1 MARKKAVPELQEEQM
16 QDTAPVEGMAVEGAE
31 PVPDAPMDNGGM
43 APGAMDDAPD
53 GVIPAGS
60 GGSSD
65 GEFPAADD
73 MPFGDAAAD
82 DGAPQGME
90 PGEPPAP
97 DGLPPGDGEA
107 GMDDAPGGLDGE
119 GDGEDYDALL
129 AAVSQ
134 GGMEPVPL
142 PEDEGDGEADM
153 DGEGQGNSPGD
164 APPIPQEDHAG
175 ELPPVPDGPGAAD
188 DPAPA
193 RAAGRRTSPRRERER
208 VLTIDPRAEVM
219 TQQDLSDLVW
229 HELEN
234 AQRTGHILTGKLS
247 GVERTPLGMDLAV
260 IIFKGVRVLV
270 PLKEMGVHTG
280 SVPSGPE
287 YTRWAIGIVKIL
299 SSRQN
304 FDVDFLVR
312 GFGARE
318 DTGERFVLGSRRDAM
333 RRKRKRF
340 YLDTDELGSHL
351 IEEGSLVQAR
361 VVAVAEKSVRLEVFG
376 VECAVS
382 ASGVSRL
389 WVSSVRSKYAVGDLI
404 TVRVTKIERTSGG
417 DVAIRVDARDVF
429 GDEADNLHLCQ
440 RNGRYVGEVTGIN
453 KGVFFIRLD
462 IGVNA
467 VSHECRDMRMPGRK
481 DTVSL
486 TVTRVD
492 EKNGVALGIINRI
505 IKQNL

>member
-1 MARKKAVPELQEEQM
+1 
-16 QDTAPVEGMAVEGAE
+16 
-31 PVPDAPMDNGGM
+31 
-43 APGAMDDAPD
+43 MDDALT
-53 GVIPAGS
+53 
-60 GGSSD
+60 
-65 GEFPAADD
+65 
-73 MPFGDAAAD
+73 
-82 DGAPQGME
+82 
-90 PGEPPAP
+90 AP
-97 DGLPPGDGEA
+97 DGE
-107 GMDDAPGGLDGE
+107 DDS
-119 GDGEDYDALL
+119 EDYDALL

-153 DGEGQGNSPGD
+153 DGEGQDNSPGGMPPM
-164 APPIPQEDHAG
+164 APENQFDD
-175 ELPPVPDGPGAAD
+175 LPPEPDTPGAAD
-188 DPAPA
+188 SFGMEGGPAPH
-193 RAAGRRTSPRRERER
+193 RVVDRRTSPRRERER
-208 VLTIDPRAEVM
+208 VLTIDPRAEVI

-247 GVERTPLGMDLAV
+247 GVERTPLGMDLAI

-270 PLKEMGVHTG
+270 PLKEMGVHTDP
-280 SVPSGPE
+280 VPSGLE

-318 DTGERFVLGSRRDAM
+318 DTGERFVLGSRKDAM

-340 YLDTDELGSHL
+340 YLDTDELGGHL

-389 WVSSVRSKYAVGDLI
+389 WVSSVRSKFAVGDLV
-404 TVRVTKIERTSGG
+404 TVRVTKI
-417 DVAIRVDARDVF
+417 
-429 GDEADNLHLCQ
+429 
-440 RNGRYVGEVTGIN
+440 
-453 KGVFFIRLD
+453 
-462 IGVNA
+462 
-467 VSHECRDMRMPGRK
+467 
-481 DTVSL
+481 
-486 TVTRVD
+486 
-492 EKNGVALGIINRI
+492 
-505 IKQNL
+505 

>member
-1 MARKKAVPELQEEQM
+1 M
-16 QDTAPVEGMAVEGAE
+16 QDAAIPAEGMDGAE
-31 PVPDAPMDNGGM
+31 PDPMEDAPSEGM
-43 APGAMDDAPD
+43 GQDPVDSVSDGA
-53 GVIPAGS
+53 IPADS
-60 GGSSD
+60 GESSG
-65 GEFPAADD
+65 GEFPAGDD

-82 DGAPQGME
+82 DGAPKGME
-90 PGEPPAP
+90 PGGPPTP

-188 DPAPA
+188 DHTPA
-193 RAAGRRTSPRRERER
+193 RVVDRRTSPRRERGR
-208 VLTIDPRAEVM
+208 VLTIAPRAEVM

-260 IIFKGVRVLV
+260 IIFKGIRVLV

-280 SVPSGPE
+280 PVPSGLE

-304 FDVDFLVR
+304 FDADFLVR
-312 GFGARE
+312 GFGTRE

-389 WVSSVRSKYAVGDLI
+389 WVSSIRSKFAVGDLI

-429 GDEADNLHLCQ
+429 GEETDNLHLCQ

-486 TVTRVD
+486 TVTRLD

>member
-1 MARKKAVPELQEEQM
+1 M
-16 QDTAPVEGMAVEGAE
+16 QDAAIPAEGMDGAE
-31 PVPDAPMDNGGM
+31 PDPMEDAPSEGMGQDPVDSVSNG
-43 APGAMDDAPD
+43 A
-53 GVIPAGS
+53 IPADS
-60 GGSSD
+60 GESSG
-65 GEFPAADD
+65 GEFPAGDD
-73 MPFGDAAAD
+73 MPFEGVP
-82 DGAPQGME
+82 DGEVLPQDTV

-97 DGLPPGDGEA
+97 DGFPPG
-107 GMDDAPGGLDGE
+107 DGE
-119 GDGEDYDALL
+119 GDGEDYAALL
-129 AAVSQ
+129 TAVSQ
-134 GGMEPVPL
+134 GGTEPVL
-142 PEDEGDGEADM
+142 LSEDEGDGEADM
-153 DGEGQGNSPGD
+153 DGEVQGSSPGD

-188 DPAPA
+188 DPTPT
-193 RAAGRRTSPRRERER
+193 RVVDRHTSPRRERER

-260 IIFKGVRVLV
+260 IIFKGIRVLV
-270 PLKEMGVHTG
+270 PLKEMGVYTG
-280 SVPSGPE
+280 PVPSGLE

-304 FDVDFLVR
+304 FDADFLVR
-312 GFGARE
+312 GFGTRE

-389 WVSSVRSKYAVGDLI
+389 WVSSIRSKFAVGDLI

-429 GDEADNLHLCQ
+429 GEEADNLHLCQ

-486 TVTRVD
+486 TVTRLD